1 MSDVSKFQ
9 KLTPNTEIDTSG
21 YKEAFDFI
29 FHNND
34 IKNIAIS
41 GPYGSGKS
49 SLIES
54 YKKTIGKEH
63 SFMHIS
69 LAHFRG
75 NEEEQN
81 DSGDDSEIV
90 SPNRLSEEA
99 VLEGKIINHLIHQIP
114 VKKIEQTSFKVK
126 NKIRKRD
133 IIPTAV
139 LIVLFVLSLAL
150 ITFSSQLT
158 VWADSFPNETVKV
171 VLLSVFGQYG
181 QLVCG
186 IVAVVSS
193 VFFICNLVK
202 AQKIKNLFKKINVNG
217 NEIEIF
223 ENQDDSYFDKYLNE
237 ILYLFDNIEQDV
249 IVFEDLD
256 RYKSVEIFE
265 RLHEINALI
274 NLNRTENQHTEDQRT
289 KKQHIKFHLKDESK
303 TKKTIRFFY
312 LIRDDMFVSKDRTKF
327 FDFIIPVVPV
337 INSSNSYTQLSSFL
351 KEGCVADGLNEG
363 FLQSLSLYIDDMRL
377 LKNICNEYIIYLCK
391 INTTELNKN
400 KLLAMIT
407 YKNLFPRDFSELQF
421 GRGFV
426 HEVLSSKNKMIDF
439 LVAECEAKEKQQ
451 QDKIDKIRKEV
462 LDSIEDLNIVCQHR
476 KERISSYYTERRKNI
491 EDEFA
496 ERKQIFQE
504 SQERN
509 IPSLEAEIQR
519 LESQKAQYK
528 NVLFKDLITN
538 DNIDELFSASTI
550 NELGEV
556 IDYKDIKRSDY
567 FDLLKFLIREGYID
581 ETYCDYMSF
590 FYEGGI
596 CANDKIYLRRIT
608 DRRGRAYE
616 YPITNPDVV
625 LSSSIFRPANFEQE
639 ETLNFDLLAYLLA
652 NRGNESY
659 KEYLSVLIKQIKDN
673 QEYDFVSQ
681 FYNTDKCPKDFVE
694 EINTQWQEFFGLM
707 MTDSH
712 FTAAQIKN
720 YSMDTL
726 YYCPET
732 VITGVNIDNCLT
744 EYISENNSYLEID
757 EPDIDALISGFYALD
772 VSFVSFDYEKSNKSL
787 FDAVYH
793 GGFYEINYDNIRLM
807 LVEEYHVHNDADIK
821 HKMATLILSEPETP
835 LSKRMHDEIVDFVNV
850 ILDNCNGVIT
860 DEQNIAITMLNFEDV
875 DISLR
880 TKYIEYLTTVIPEIS
895 SVENKDLWSSLLE
908 GKNVDYS
915 SSNIVGY
922 FESFGLN
929 NTLVEFINSSDTPA
943 DFSDVSNSFSETT
956 AEKLFDEILKC
967 NSISTNFYKS
977 ALLELGFIFEDFTV
991 SGIDE
996 DKMRILINE
1005 GVIVFNANNMDFI
1018 RKNYSEIRYV
1028 FIMRNISEY
1037 VSLQDE
1043 VYNFEE
1049 TRVLLSKDI
1058 DEEEKL
1064 RLLDYA
1070 NGTIS
1075 IDGKDYSDKL
1085 IVAIIN
1091 NHLCASDEPILFE
1104 RYSSYAEDVQD
1115 AIYKAALE
1123 RVHSIVDY
1131 ERKIDFALLSRLL
1144 SGNMDF
1150 DFKIDLFDY
1159 SLKFINEEECKTLF
1173 SNMGYVNLSTIID
1186 QYSSRRKYENTEEIG
1201 QIFEALKKHG
1211 WISDYHETN
1220 DNPPKLSIVKAR

>member
-9 KLTPNTEIDTSG
+9 KLTPNTEIDTIG
-21 YKEAFDFI
+21 YKEAFDFV

-54 YKKTIGKEH
+54 YKKAIGKEH

-99 VLEGKIINHLIHQIP
+99 VLEGKIINQLIHQIP
-114 VKKIEQTSFKVK
+114 VEKIEQTSFKVK
-126 NKIRKRD
+126 NTIRKRD

-150 ITFSSQLT
+150 ITFNSQLT
-158 VWADSFPNETVKV
+158 VWADSFPNEMVKG

-237 ILYLFDNIEQDV
+237 ILYLFENIEQDV

-256 RYKSVEIFE
+256 RYESVDIFE

-274 NLNRTENQHTEDQRT
+274 NLKRVENP
-289 KKQHIKFHLKDESK
+289 
-303 TKKTIRFFY
+303 IRFFY

-337 INSSNSYTQLSSFL
+337 IDSSNSYTQLISFL

-377 LKNICNEYIIYLCK
+377 LKNICNEYKIYLNK

-400 KLLAMIT
+400 RMLAMIT

-421 GRGFV
+421 CRGFV
-426 HEVLSSKNKMIDF
+426 HEVLSRKNELIAS
-439 LVAECEAKEKQQ
+439 LVEECEAKKQELQ
-451 QDKIDKIRKEV
+451 IRIDKIHNEV
-462 LDSIEDLNIVCQHR
+462 LHSIDELNIVCNER
-476 KERISSYYTERRKNI
+476 KSRTYNSRHIQEI
-491 EDEFA
+491 ENEFA
-496 ERKQIFQE
+496 ERKRNFQGNKE
-504 SQERN
+504 HG
-509 IPSLEAEIQR
+509 ISLIQMEMQKLEI
-519 LESQKAQYK
+519 QKAQFRNK
-528 NVLFKDLITN
+528 LFKDLITK
-538 DNIDELFSASTI
+538 DNIDELFSASTT

-608 DRRGRAYE
+608 DQRGREYE
-616 YPITNPDVV
+616 YHIENPNVV
-625 LSSSIFRPANFEQE
+625 LSSSIIRPANFEQE
-639 ETLNFDLLAYLLA
+639 ETLNYDLLAYLLA

-659 KEYLSVLIKQIKDN
+659 KDYLLVLIKQIKDN

-681 FYNTDKCPKDFVE
+681 FYNTDKCRKDFVE

-712 FTAAQIKN
+712 FTATQIKN

-744 EYISENNSYLEID
+744 EYISENNSYLAID
-757 EPDIDALISGFYALD
+757 EPDIDALIFGFYALG

-860 DEQNIAITMLNFEDV
+860 DEQNIAITMLDFEDV

-929 NTLVEFINSSDTPA
+929 NTLVDFINSSDTPA
-943 DFSDVSNSFSETT
+943 DFSGVSNSFSETT
-956 AEKLFDEILKC
+956 AKKLFNEILKC
-967 NSISTNFYKS
+967 NSISTDIYKS
-977 ALLELGFIFEDFTV
+977 ALLDLGFICDDFTV
-991 SGIDE
+991 SGIDD
-996 DKMRILINE
+996 DKMRVLINE
-1005 GVIVFNANNMDFI
+1005 GIIIFNANNMDFI
-1018 RKNYSEIRYV
+1018 RENYKSIRYD

-1043 VYNFEE
+1043 VYDFEE
-1049 TRVLLSKDI
+1049 TVALLSKSI

-1064 RLLDYA
+1064 RLLDHA

-1091 NHLCASDEPILFE
+1091 DHLCASDEPMLFE
-1104 RYSSYAEDVQD
+1104 RYSSYAEDVQE

-1123 RVHSIVDY
+1123 RVYSIVDY
-1131 ERKIDFALLSRLL
+1131 EEKIDFALLSRLL

-1150 DFKIDLFDY
+1150 DFKIALFDY

>member
-1 MSDVSKFQ
+1 MSDITKFQ
-9 KLTPNTEIDTSG
+9 KLTPDTEIDTSG
-21 YKEAFDFI
+21 YEEAFDFV

-34 IKNIAIS
+34 IKNVAIS

-54 YKKTIGKEH
+54 YKKSIGKEH

-81 DSGDDSEIV
+81 DSGDDSDIV

-99 VLEGKIINHLIHQIP
+99 VLEGKIINQLIHQIP
-114 VKKIEQTSFKVK
+114 VKKIAQTSFKVK
-126 NKIRKRD
+126 NTIRKRD
-133 IIPTAV
+133 VIPTAV

-150 ITFSSQLT
+150 ITFSSQLI
-158 VWADSFPNETVKV
+158 VWADSFPNETVKGI
-171 VLLSVFGQYG
+171 LISVFGQYG

-186 IVAVVSS
+186 IAAVVSL
-193 VFFICNLVK
+193 VYFICNLVK

-237 ILYLFDNIEQDV
+237 ILYLFENIEQDV

-256 RYKSVEIFE
+256 RYESVDIFE
-265 RLHEINALI
+265 RLHEINSLV
-274 NLNRTENQHTEDQRT
+274 NM
-289 KKQHIKFHLKDESK
+289 KKG
-303 TKKTIRFFY
+303 KKTIRFFY
-312 LIRDDMFVSKDRTKF
+312 LIRDDMFISKDRTKF
-327 FDFIIPVVPV
+327 FDFIMPVVPV
-337 INSSNSYTQLSSFL
+337 IDSSNSYTRLCSFL
-351 KEGCVADGLNEG
+351 KEGCAADGLNDG

-377 LKNICNEYIIYLCK
+377 LKNICNEYIIYLSK

-400 KLLAMIT
+400 KMLAMIT

-426 HEVLSSKNKMIDF
+426 HEVLSGKNELIES
-439 LVAECEAKEKQQ
+439 LTAECESKKQELQ
-451 QDKIDKIRKEV
+451 KTLSTMRKEV
-462 LDSIEDLNIVCQHR
+462 SQSIEELHILRQHYRDKLNYYDVEKRQKIEDAFSKREKFFTENSDISRIESQIQELER
-476 KERISSYYTERRKNI
+476 KEN
-491 EDEFA
+491 
-496 ERKQIFQE
+496 
-504 SQERN
+504 
-509 IPSLEAEIQR
+509 
-519 LESQKAQYK
+519 QYRY
-528 NVLFKDLITN
+528 LLLKDLITSN
-538 DNIDELFSASTI
+538 NIDELFSASTT

-556 IDYKDIKRSDY
+556 KDYKDIKRNYY

-616 YPITNPDVV
+616 YPITNPNVV
-625 LSSSIFRPANFEQE
+625 LSSSIIRLANFEQE
-639 ETLNFDLLAYLLA
+639 ETLNFDLLAFLLA

-659 KEYLSVLIKQIKDN
+659 KEYLSALIKQIKDN

-681 FYNTDKCPKDFVE
+681 FYNTDKCRKDFVV
-694 EINTQWQEFFGLM
+694 EIHTHWPEFFSLM
-707 MTDSH
+707 MVDSH
-712 FTAAQIKN
+712 FTNTQIKRF
-720 YSMDTL
+720 SLDIL
-726 YYCPET
+726 YNEFERLEA
-732 VITGVNIDNCLT
+732 INIDNCLT
-744 EYISENNSYLEID
+744 RYISENNSYLEID
-757 EPDIDALISGFYALD
+757 EPNVNKLIFQFGMLD
-772 VSFVSFDYEKSNKSL
+772 VSFVSLDYEKSNKSL
-787 FDAVYH
+787 FDAVYQCQ
-793 GGFYEINYDNIRLM
+793 YYQINFDNIRLM
-807 LVEEYHVHNDADIK
+807 LVEEYHVHNEADIK

-835 LSKRMHDEIVDFVNV
+835 LSKRMHDEIMEFFIV
-850 ILDNCNGVIT
+850 ILENCNGLIT
-860 DEQNIAITMLNFEDV
+860 DEQSAAITMLNFEKV
-875 DISLR
+875 DEMVR
-880 TKYIEYLTTVIPEIS
+880 YQYIEYLTTVIPEIS
-895 SVENKDLWSSLLE
+895 SVKNKDLWSSLLK

-915 SSNIVGY
+915 SSNIAGY
-922 FESFGLN
+922 FESFGLDD
-929 NTLVEFINSSDTPA
+929 TLVEFINSSDMPA
-943 DFSDVSNSFSETT
+943 DFSDVSNNFSETT
-956 AEKLFDEILKC
+956 ARKFFDEILKC
-967 NSISTNFYKS
+967 NPISTDIYKS
-977 ALLELGFIFEDFTV
+977 ALLDLGFICDDFTV

-996 DKMRILINE
+996 DKIHVLINE
-1005 GVIVFNANNMDFI
+1005 GIIIFNANNMNFI
-1018 RKNYSEIRYV
+1018 RDNYKSIRYD

-1037 VSLQDE
+1037 VSHQDE

-1049 TRVLLSKDI
+1049 TVDLLSESI

-1091 NHLCASDEPILFE
+1091 DHLCASDEPMLFD
-1104 RYSSYAEDVQD
+1104 RYSSYAEEVQN

-1123 RVHSIVDY
+1123 RVRSIVNY

-1150 DFKIDLFDY
+1150 DFKIALFDY

-1173 SNMGYVNLSTIID
+1173 SNMGYENLFTIFN
-1186 QYSSRRKYENTEEIG
+1186 QYSSRRKYENTEEIM
-1201 QIFEALKKHG
+1201 QIFTVLKAHG
-1211 WISDYHETN
+1211 WISDYHETS
-1220 DNPPKLSIVKAR
+1220 DNPPKLMVVKAR